1 MHHVDNA
8 VMPTHDW
15 RGMTI
20 RDLTTLGVTWQASF
34 IKIDV
39 PAGAVHP
46 VARSTKCETF
56 YDCDSGELEFEVNDR
71 HFLVK
76 PGDLVEIKANEWY
89 AYRTSSTPAGLL
101 SFNVPPYD
109 ASATEYRVSRD
120 IMALRAGPEKP
131 LMWES
136 IDRG

>member
-20 RDLTTLGVTWQASF
+20 RDLTPPGVAWQASF
-34 IKIDV
+34 IEIDV

-46 VARSTKCETF
+46 LARSRKCETF
-56 YDCDSGELEFEVNDR
+56 YYCDSGELEFEVNDR
-71 HFLVK
+71 RFLVK

-89 AYRTSSTPAGLL
+89 AYHTSSTPARLL

-109 ASATEYRVSRD
+109 ASATEYQ
-120 IMALRAGPEKP
+120 
-131 LMWES
+131 ES
-136 IDRG
+136 